1 METTLK
7 QRLIKFIKS
16 KGLSQ
21 GRFDKLCNLNQG
33 YVSHINNTPN
43 TVKTMKHLP
52 LETAI
57 NLFLQ
62 REHERKIARNIKNS
76 NVSLAEVFKINVK
89 YVKSLP

>member
-1 METTLK
+1 
-7 QRLIKFIKS
+7 
-16 KGLSQ
+16 
-21 GRFDKLCNLNQG
+21 
-33 YVSHINNTPN
+33 
-43 TVKTMKHLP
+43 MKHLP

-76 NVSLAEVFKINVK
+76 NVSLTEVFKINVK